1 MQGSNTFQIKTMK
14 KHTVHPRRYRMN
26 AVTSTWVANKYMDR
40 LIDDPKI
47 KVKAIRKFIRREFGV
62 FISNVRPTEQSG
74 KPWSKLKEIINY
86 ITGDYCEM
94 VLRTNTGSPAKME
107 VERTVANSPAV
118 FHRLFI
124 MFDTQRRG
132 FISGCRPVIGL
143 DACHL
148 KGPYGGQLMHALGS
162 DGNNQMYPI
171 AMAVVEAECNDSW
184 MWFLKLMI
192 EVIRRPEDMGWVFIS
207 DRQKGLVET
216 FNTLMPR
223 AEHRFRVRHLYA
235 NFKLLFKGKDLKD
248 LVWGLHL
255 LIPWRN
261 LKIICMLSRE

>member
-1 MQGSNTFQIKTMK
+1 
-14 KHTVHPRRYRMN
+14 
-26 AVTSTWVANKYMDR
+26 
-40 LIDDPKI
+40 
-47 KVKAIRKFIRREFGV
+47 
-62 FISNVRPTEQSG
+62 
-74 KPWSKLKEIINY
+74 
-86 ITGDYCEM
+86 
-94 VLRTNTGSPAKME
+94 ME

-124 MFDTQRRG
+124 MLDTQRRG

-192 EVIRRPEDMGWVFIS
+192 EVIGRPEDMGWVFIS

-223 AEHRFRVRHLYA
+223 AEHRFRVRHLIMKQIEEMKFHA
-235 NFKLLFKGKDLKD
+235 RNFEPTLAGEGIFEVMMGVSNFIVDIERKTCSCRKYDLTGILCVHAVAVLMHSKLILKTMCTGNTTLSD
-248 LVWGLHL
+248 DGN
-255 LIPWRN
+255 N
-261 LKIICMLSRE
+261 LSKKNLSRLSYFDSHSMLVENTSSDGGVSCNVFTSTEIYGAEDSLA